1 MSAVDLKL
9 DNAYVEDVKRFKIVK
24 GEKGSLI
31 LRKTEDGDYSG
42 PVDYAATGDPVLDLD
57 QADNTSVVNFTASKV
72 GVSRFFF
79 IQKSETNFDI
89 IRQVRIEV
97 VDSVDIAVDL
107 GLKGEVIPDL
117 I

>member
-9 DNAYVEDVKRFKIVK
+9 DNAYVEDVKRVKIVK
-24 GEKGSLI
+24 GEKGYLI
-31 LRKTEDGDYSG
+31 LTRTADDYLG
-42 PVDYAATGDPVLDLD
+42 QEDYAATGDPVLDLD
-57 QADNTSVVNFTASKV
+57 QAQPNVVTFTASRV

-79 IQKSETNFDI
+79 IEKSETEFNI

-107 GLKGEVIPDL
+107 GLTGQVIDE
-117 I
+117 